1 MRPGRSKDGEDRRSD
16 SGGSVTAAVQLII
29 TASAAGVA
37 WRGRASEMFS
47 SSLNAYKPRRSVLG
61 RSLQDPWF
69 YRIRWVQDTVK
80 ECGLN
85 LKHLGLRTTEP
96 TFVSCLLV
104 VDFEH
109 SFVHVTSP
117 TNRLPDNPHSY
128 EPTDLQTKRQ

>member
-1 MRPGRSKDGEDRRSD
+1 
-16 SGGSVTAAVQLII
+16 
-29 TASAAGVA
+29 
-37 WRGRASEMFS
+37 MF
-47 SSLNAYKPRRSVLG
+47 VG
-61 RSLQDPWF
+61 F
-69 YRIRWVQDTVK
+69 TDTVK

-117 TNRLPDNPHSY
+117 TNRLPDNPHNY
-128 EPTDLQTKRQ
+128 EPTDLQTKRQQVPLWPRCIVSPPRVREAGLQHVG